1 MFNKLSLE
9 YLSTPFICISRG
21 FSLSG
26 LLQLL
31 AAASSLTIEDLA
43 DIGGEDGTVTG
54 AGAGAGVAAGAGAGG
69 TVALLEAAD
78 ELVTSLVT
86 GTVVLIEEVPV
97 IAGAVVL
104 AVEVALSVPSSL
116 VEVSEEAVVGATPVG
131 TDGFEVVVAGEVVVA
146 AAVAL
151 VLAVVLAEETLF
163 ANISRH
169 TVELAGTGDD

>member
-43 DIGGEDGTVTG
+43 DIGGEDGTGAGTG
-54 AGAGAGVAAGAGAGG
+54 AGAGAVAGAGG

-86 GTVVLIEEVPV
+86 ETVVLIEGVPV
-97 IAGAVVL
+97 VAGAVVL

-131 TDGFEVVVAGEVVVA
+131 TNGFEVVVAGEVVVA

-169 TVELAGTGDD
+169 NVALAGTGDD